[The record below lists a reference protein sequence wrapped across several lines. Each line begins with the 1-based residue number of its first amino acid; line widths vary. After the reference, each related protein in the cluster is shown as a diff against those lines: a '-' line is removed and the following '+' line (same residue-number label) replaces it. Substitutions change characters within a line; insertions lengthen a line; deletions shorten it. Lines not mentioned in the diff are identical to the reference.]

1 MDGSDRRLFTEDH
14 CDTGFYPG
22 IFGISDKQ
30 TGDVGDEVIH
40 EAETLPALPQGETMK
55 PCIPGHRMHQLRP
68 ARQVGSRD
76 ALTLLQAGGWPVPG
90 FGGKRLLQEQFAG
103 SLP

>member
-1 MDGSDRRLFTEDH
+1 MKQKHYQHCRRE
-14 CDTGFYPG
+14 
-22 IFGISDKQ
+22 KR
-30 TGDVGDEVIH
+30 
-40 EAETLPALPQGETMK
+40 
-55 PCIPGHRMHQLRP
+55 CIPGHRMHQLRP
-68 ARQVGSRD
+68 ATQVGSRD